1 MKIKIFFL
9 LEIVRNDVKKAQN
22 AIISL
27 SFPSYVN
34 WQPPENRQCIGER
47 EQAERWQNEG
57 SEALKRLFMNEYGSV
72 SFCHTLITY
81 FQ

>member
-1 MKIKIFFL
+1 MKIKIFIL

-27 SFPSYVN
+27 SFPSYAN

-47 EQAERWQNEG
+47 GRREVAPNEG
-57 SEALKRLFMNEYGSV
+57 LEALKRLFMNEYGSV

>member
-9 LEIVRNDVKKAQN
+9 LEIVRNDGKKAQN

-27 SFPSYVN
+27 SFSSYMN

-47 EQAERWQNEG
+47 ARREVAKRGFGSPQAVVYE
-57 SEALKRLFMNEYGSV
+57 
-72 SFCHTLITY
+72 
-81 FQ
+81 